1 MNKVDCKV
9 AVIGGGLSGLI
20 IAEGLQEKGYKDV
33 TVFEKD
39 ERLGGKLHT
48 IWYKGKSHEL
58 GAIFGLPSHTNLK
71 ALMKRL
77 NIKAD
82 GPKLSRVNYNANG
95 QKIMPIPKEELEDF
109 VKEMNRLPSVLA
121 MYKSLEN
128 TSVENIE
135 SSLMFPFSKW
145 CDIHNFQI
153 LKTIYVHYFT
163 IFGLGNIDEVPA
175 LYVLKIMNY
184 EHLMSFMELPE
195 FVTWEYGVSSLI
207 ECLSREIKDIRL
219 GQKVTD
225 ISLSGHETLL
235 VQTQFE
241 VLEFN
246 RVIITAPLD
255 QFSYLQFWDQ
265 DMKEHLSSIKYQLF
279 NVYAFIA
286 DKIPKGCGCVLENL
300 SPSRQGHIIIWNSRW
315 DACHGGGMVMLYAYN
330 HPNNLKISSLD
341 LIKGDLLKLGIQ
353 NPRLYQTK
361 RWQHCPY
368 VDTLALE
375 NGFYDKVEEMQGKN
389 NVFLAGE
396 IMSTLSM
403 ENCIRYSQDL
413 LNRFFD

>member
-1 MNKVDCKV
+1 MNNADCKV
-9 AVIGGGLSGLI
+9 AVIGGGLSGLV
-20 IAEGLQEKGYKDV
+20 IAQELQEKGYKNV

-48 IWYKGKSHEL
+48 IWYNGKSYEL
-58 GAIFGLPSHTNLK
+58 GAIFGLPSQLNLK

-77 NIKAD
+77 NIKTD

-95 QKIMPIPKEELEDF
+95 EKIMQIPREELGEF
-109 VKEMNRLPSVLA
+109 MEELQLLPNVL
-121 MYKSLEN
+121 MRYKSLEN
-128 TSVENIE
+128 ASIQNIE
-135 SSLMFPFSKW
+135 PPLMLPFSKW
-145 CDIHNFQI
+145 CDMHGFEI

-175 LYVLKIMNY
+175 LYVLRILNH
-184 EHLMSFMELPE
+184 EHLMCFMQLPE
-195 FVTWEYGVSSLI
+195 FTTWKYGVSSLA
-207 ECLSREIKDIRL
+207 ECLKQEIKDIRL

-225 ISLSGHETLL
+225 ISLSQHETLR

-241 VLEFN
+241 VLDFN

-255 QFSYLQFWDQ
+255 QFSNLHFWDR
-265 DMKEHLSSIKYQLF
+265 DMRQHLSSIKYQSF

-300 SPSRQGHIIIWNSRW
+300 SPGKRGHIIIWDSRW
-315 DACHGGGMVMLYAYN
+315 DTCDGEGMVMIYAYN
-330 HPNNLKISSLD
+330 PPDNSKISSLD
-341 LIKGDLLKLGIQ
+341 IIKGDLLKLGIE

-361 RWQHCPY
+361 HWKHCPY

-375 NGFYDKVEEMQGKN
+375 NGFYDKMEEMQGKN

-403 ENCIRYSQDL
+403 ENCVRYSLDL